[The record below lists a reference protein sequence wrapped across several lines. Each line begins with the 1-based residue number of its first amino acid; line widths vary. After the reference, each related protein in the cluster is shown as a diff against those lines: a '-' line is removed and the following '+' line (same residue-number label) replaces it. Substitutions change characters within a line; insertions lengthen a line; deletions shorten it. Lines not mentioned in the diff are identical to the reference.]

1 MLGNYPD
8 SLKAVLRSEGGYS
21 NNVLDPGGAT
31 NFGITQ
37 KTYDAWNDTKG
48 HARQSVRFIGLDEVS
63 AIYKSEYW
71 DAVHGDVLP
80 PGLDYVVFDYA
91 VNSGPKRAMAAY
103 AATPTIDGI
112 CDGRLAF
119 LKSLSTWPTFGNGWT
134 NRVTSVRALG
144 KAMALHAT
152 VTTTAPQAPIPVP
165 PHADTPQAAKP
176 LPASPQPYSEGPLAA
191 ILRLLTTLLTT
202 LFTRKV

>member
-37 KTYDAWNDTKG
+37 ITYDACNDTKG

-91 VNSGPKRAMAAY
+91 VNSGPKRAMSAY

-134 NRVTSVRALG
+134 NRVASVRALG

-152 VTTTAPQAPIPVP
+152 ITTTAPQTPIPAP
-165 PHADTPQAAKP
+165 SAPTAQPTPKP
-176 LPASPQPYSEGPLAA
+176 LPASPVGPLAA
-191 ILRLLTTLLTT
+191 FIQLIGFIITTM
-202 LFTRKV
+202 FARKATK

>member
-21 NNVLDPGGAT
+21 NNPLDPGGAT

-37 KTYDAWNDTKG
+37 KTYDAWNDAKG

-71 DAVHGDVLP
+71 DVVHGDVLP

-91 VNSGPKRAMAAY
+91 VNSGPKRAMGAY

-134 NRVTSVRALG
+134 NRVASVRALG
-144 KAMALHAT
+144 KAMALHAAIP
-152 VTTTAPQAPIPVP
+152 TTAPQAPIPVP

-176 LPASPQPYSEGPLAA
+176 LPASPVGPLAA
-191 ILRLLTTLLTT
+191 FIQLISFIITTM
-202 LFTRKV
+202 FARKATK